1 MFSVEY
7 AKGNLPESRTPG
19 LRLDV
24 SGPKVEISASPLPFS
39 PDNDGVNDELTI
51 GLKVDDLS
59 PIESWELAILDPQAH
74 HFNRLAGKGAP
85 TERIIWDGTSDTG
98 ELVQSAEDY
107 GLTFTIRDELGNAGT
122 ATAKVP
128 IDILVI
134 RDGDRLKVR
143 IPSITFASNSPDYI
157 NVDAEKALKNTEV
170 IKRLAEIFK
179 KFSKYKILVVGHAN
193 RDKYDPAKNPAG
205 AKKEQDEELLPLSKA
220 RADAIRSA
228 LIAQGIEARRITTEG
243 KGGAEP
249 VASFDDRDNWW
260 KNRRVEFILV
270 RE

>member
-1 MFSVEY
+1 M
-7 AKGNLPESRTPG
+7 
-19 LRLDV
+19 
-24 SGPKVEISASPLPFS
+24 SGPKVELTAAPLPFS

-51 GLKVDDLS
+51 DLKVDDLS

-74 HFNRLAGKGAP
+74 HFNRVARQGRADRADHLGRHLGHRASSCSP
-85 TERIIWDGTSDTG
+85 RRTTR
-98 ELVQSAEDY
+98 
-107 GLTFTIRDELGNAGT
+107 LTFTIRDELGNTGT

-143 IPSITFASNSPDYI
+143 IPSITFAPNTPDYV
-157 NVDAEKALKNTEV
+157 NVDPEKALKNQEV

-193 RDKYDPAKNPAG
+193 RDKYDPAVNPAG
-205 AKKEQDEELLPLSKA
+205 AKKEQNEELLPLSKS

-228 LIAQGIEARRITTEG
+228 LIAEGIEARRITTEG

-249 VASFDDRDNWW
+249 VVAFGDRDNWW